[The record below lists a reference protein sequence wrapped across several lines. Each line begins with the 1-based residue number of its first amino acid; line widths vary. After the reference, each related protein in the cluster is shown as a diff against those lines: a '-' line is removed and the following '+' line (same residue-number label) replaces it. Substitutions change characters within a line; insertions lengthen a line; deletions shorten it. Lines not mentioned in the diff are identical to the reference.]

1 MSDDLNKKIMQIAEL
16 FGQDSVP
23 DNVKGLLSMLTSG
36 AGSDSSTSSKNAE
49 PVPVREE
56 KAPKADMDDSL
67 EMMMRLKKMMD
78 RANPVSDPRLN
89 LINAIKPFLNSK
101 RQKKLGNCLT
111 LLSMTRVAKMM
122 GENDKV

>member
-23 DNVKGLLSMLTSG
+23 DNVKGLLSMLASG
-36 AGSDSSTSSKNAE
+36 VGSDSSASSKNAE

-89 LINAIKPFLNSK
+89 LINAIKPFLNTK

>member
-16 FGQDSVP
+16 FGQESVP
-23 DNVKGLLSMLTSG
+23 DNVKGLLSMLASG
-36 AGSDSSTSSKNAE
+36 AGNDSNASSKNAE

-67 EMMMRLKKMMD
+67 EMMMRLKRMMD
-78 RANPVSDPRLN
+78 RANPGSDPRLN
-89 LINAIKPFLNSK
+89 LINAIKPFLSSK